1 VAAAQEDRRL
11 AGRVS
16 AAASAARADNL
27 GILSERTGR
36 GDGMGMNVAG
46 GVVEVQAQ
54 ALEYDVSPAEIV
66 AVARSTAGYF
76 GGIVSTVVSEG
87 RAENLDITSERTGR
101 GDGMGMTIAGGAAK
115 VQAQALEYDV
125 SPAEVVKVAR
135 GTAGYFSSFAS
146 EFRAENLDITS
157 ERTGRRAGMGMTMAG
172 GVAKVQAQAL
182 EYEVFPAEVVQAAR
196 GTANYLGG
204 IATAAKNMHAVTG
217 ATAQLIRGQ
226 PNANTGAA
234 QLNNPDAVR
243 LSEEIGLSVMGK
255 VSCERYTT
263 TSPKAMLKPQKP
275 LPRLVS
281 NQVVTARP
289 SRAGWEFHHAT
300 RSGPTWTLE
309 DNITFTMPGHSAEN
323 PAWYVESM
331 REAISETYHIL

>member
-1 VAAAQEDRRL
+1 MVTFKLFTHEWLRNPARVAAAQEVHRL
-11 AGRVS
+11 AGRAS
-16 AAASAARADNL
+16 AAASAGRAENL
-27 GILSERTGR
+27 DIRSDRTGR
-36 GDGMGMNVAG
+36 GDDMGMNIAG
-46 GVVEVQAQ
+46 GAAEVQSQ
-54 ALEYDVSPAEIV
+54 ALEYHVTPAEV
-66 AVARSTAGYF
+66 AQAARGTAGYF
-76 GGIVSTVVSEG
+76 STVVSEG

-101 GDGMGMTIAGGAAK
+101 GD
-115 VQAQALEYDV
+115 
-125 SPAEVVKVAR
+125 
-135 GTAGYFSSFAS
+135 
-146 EFRAENLDITS
+146 
-157 ERTGRRAGMGMTMAG
+157 GMGMTMAG

-204 IATAAKNMHAVTG
+204 IATAGKNMHAVT
-217 ATAQLIRGQ
+217 AAVSQLIRGQ

-234 QLNNPDAVR
+234 QLKNPDAVR

-275 LPRLVS
+275 LAQRVS
-281 NQVVTARP
+281 KQVATAQC